1 MHVWTESN
9 SSTSLL
15 SHAHR
20 DFVCWFDD
28 AGRAVP
34 FGRSMTYRFAMVAY
48 WPALAYAG
56 LTDAAAKPLNNAG
69 VTKGIWARNIR
80 WFIGQR
86 GVLRDD
92 GTFSIGY
99 TYENLFLTENYNSPG
114 SPYWAFLALLPL
126 ALPSTHDWWRSEEKA
141 LPSSELP
148 SIKALK
154 PPGHIAI
161 RHGGNHAYV
170 LSAGQQ
176 PAYRMRHGAQKCACA
191 FCLCSI
197 SSISLTHA
205 PFFPLCP
212 ADCKLA
218 YSSAFGYS
226 VPTGASGDEQHALDS
241 TFALSDDGGETFK
254 VPRQLRSAHLDE
266 ARGCLT
272 SSWMPWPG
280 VLVETWLVAPAP
292 SSLAWHVRAHRLTVT
307 DAAAK
312 TAAPTELLIS
322 DGSFAVSDRTQQ
334 GEKRRLEQRDQVG
347 ADSIYTS
354 SSAAF
359 VASHKGA
366 VGIRDITP
374 GSASE
379 SDKQRTQG
387 VVVPVDASSNI
398 IAPRTSVACLQKT
411 LTRAP
416 SARHI
421 LVSAV
426 FAMVPRDDTV
436 GLSTNEIR
444 KAWEVDVEVPKWLEE
459 ALSA

>member
-1 MHVWTESN
+1 
-9 SSTSLL
+9 
-15 SHAHR
+15 
-20 DFVCWFDD
+20 
-28 AGRAVP
+28 
-34 FGRSMTYRFAMVAY
+34 
-48 WPALAYAG
+48 
-56 LTDAAAKPLNNAG
+56 
-69 VTKGIWARNIR
+69 
-80 WFIGQR
+80 
-86 GVLRDD
+86 
-92 GTFSIGY
+92 
-99 TYENLFLTENYNSPG
+99 
-114 SPYWAFLALLPL
+114 
-126 ALPSTHDWWRSEEKA
+126 
-141 LPSSELP
+141 
-148 SIKALK
+148 
-154 PPGHIAI
+154 
-161 RHGGNHAYV
+161 
-170 LSAGQQ
+170 
-176 PAYRMRHGAQKCACA
+176 MRVS
-191 FCLCSI
+191 FRLCSL
-197 SSISLTHA
+197 SSISLTQT
-205 PFFPLCP
+205 PLFPLRL

-266 ARGCLT
+266 ARGFLT

-292 SSLAWHVRAHRLTVT
+292 SSLAWHVRAHRVTVT

-312 TAAPTELLIS
+312 TVNPAELLIS
-322 DGSFAVSDRTQQ
+322 DGSFAVSDRAQQ
-334 GEKRRLEQRDQVG
+334 GEKRRLEQRNQVG

-366 VGIRDITP
+366 VGIRDMTP
-374 GSASE
+374 GSSSQ

-411 LTRAP
+411 LARAP
-416 SARHI
+416 GARHI

-436 GLSTNEIR
+436 GLSTDEIR